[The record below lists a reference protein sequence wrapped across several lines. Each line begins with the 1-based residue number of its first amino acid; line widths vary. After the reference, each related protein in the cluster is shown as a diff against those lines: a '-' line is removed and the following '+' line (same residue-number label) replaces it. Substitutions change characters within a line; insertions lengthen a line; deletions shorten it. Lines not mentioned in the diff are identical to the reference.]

1 MHNLQELSEIELY
14 TNLFKNANI
23 LYHRHSNEQGVQRK
37 EIFDIYINS
46 FIGLLR
52 SNVERALIKKDEYYN
67 IVIQV
72 EGKTYAL
79 KKNLLMETL
88 GDEYSSVVET
98 DNYRDCSFLSQPEYY
113 EEEEPKKAD
122 DFIYARYHLEIT
134 NSDTG
139 RKEETTFDVYPE
151 RVPREAGD
159 KIKTV
164 VTVKGTGEGS
174 LARNSI
180 FIGGVGESTSFHA
193 GKCEFIVKCEVTK
206 DGTISAKP
214 RVINKN
220 NCEINITQIKEFNTK
235 VAAKLNSHM
244 IVTVSGQEVHV
255 FPINY
260 ESNDSKGCAEAV
272 ALVGTERVAIVP
284 AGANIIP
291 ITSEDDTRTNIKFY
305 WKNESLHYEI

>member
-1 MHNLQELSEIELY
+1 MYELQELSDIEIY
-14 TNLFKNANI
+14 TNIFKNVSI
-23 LYHRHSNEQGVQRK
+23 LFSRHGKDPGSQK
-37 EIFDIYINS
+37 KDISDIYLNCYV
-46 FIGLLR
+46 GLLR
-52 SNVERALIKKDEYYN
+52 SGVERALVKKEDYYS

-72 EGKTYAL
+72 EGKSYGM
-79 KKNLLMETL
+79 KKDVLLEKL
-88 GDEYSSVVET
+88 GEEYEAVVET
-98 DNYRDCSFLSQPEYY
+98 ENYKDCTFLSQPEYY